1 MAKDIGL
8 QIAMHSLMA
17 AVVLRLAWP
26 AEYRLHSQRHQP
38 HTHARE
44 SAVRCPER
52 WSVVALHGLRQPML
66 SENSL
71 DHWPRVSKI
80 GRPQSLARKQK
91 PAHRSPSGLV
101 GNSTGRLEVET

>member
-8 QIAMHSLMA
+8 QIAMHSFVA
-17 AVVLRLAWP
+17 PVVLWLAWP
-26 AEYRLHSQRHQP
+26 AEYWLHTHRHQP

-44 SAVRCPER
+44 SAVGCPKR

-71 DHWPRVSKI
+71 DHRPCVSKI

-91 PAHRSPSGLV
+91 PAHRVHQG
-101 GNSTGRLEVET
+101 

>member
-17 AVVLRLAWP
+17 AVVLRLSWP

-44 SAVRCPER
+44 SAVGCPER
-52 WSVVALHGLRQPML
+52 WSVVALHGLRQPLL

-71 DHWPRVSKI
+71 DHWPLA
-80 GRPQSLARKQK
+80 GPNGGPLSLCMAFGSPCSRKT
-91 PAHRSPSGLV
+91 RSI
-101 GNSTGRLEVET
+101 TGHA